1 MGRVIHLRAQQ
12 AHPKKRARSSA
23 VVRQQL
29 LADLRKQSDEVFRT
43 RCWAGFE
50 DLQMLS
56 YLARCAGPRAKSV
69 EYRGIRFPL
78 LHGIIT
84 RQVRCPDSGVPLL
97 GVVC

>member
-1 MGRVIHLRAQQ
+1 MSVVQLRAQPAQ
-12 AHPKKRARSSA
+12 PKKRLRSSA
-23 VVRQQL
+23 AVRQQL

-43 RCWAGFE
+43 RCWAGSE
-50 DLQMLS
+50 DMQMLS

-84 RQVRCPDSGVPLL
+84 RQVRCPDSGRALL